1 MLTYTNAWVQKQGTG
16 RVHKNP
22 RIGVAFLR
30 FVYSPRLRKKGEYNA
45 YF

>member
-1 MLTYTNAWVQKQGTG
+1 MLIYTNAWVQKQGTG

-22 RIGVAFLR
+22 RIGVVFLC
-30 FVYSPRLRKKGEYNA
+30 FVLCPRLQKKGENNA